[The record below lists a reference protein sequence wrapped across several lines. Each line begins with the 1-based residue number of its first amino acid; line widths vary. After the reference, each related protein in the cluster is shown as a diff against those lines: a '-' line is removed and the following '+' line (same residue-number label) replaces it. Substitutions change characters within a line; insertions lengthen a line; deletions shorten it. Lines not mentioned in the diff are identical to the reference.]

1 MICHY
6 LTNILLLFD
15 LNIKNTAKREEYELY
30 FIPVSYI
37 RSLK

>member
-15 LNIKNTAKREEYELY
+15 LDIKNTAKREEYEPY
-30 FIPVSYI
+30 FISVSYI